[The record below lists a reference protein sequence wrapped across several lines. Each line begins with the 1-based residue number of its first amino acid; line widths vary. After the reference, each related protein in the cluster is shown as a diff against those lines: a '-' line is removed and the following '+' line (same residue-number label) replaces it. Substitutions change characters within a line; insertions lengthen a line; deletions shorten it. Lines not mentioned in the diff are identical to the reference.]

1 MWNWI
6 KGLLGN
12 YQGQQITKPLAPIV
26 PNTKPATVNNI
37 LQIPAIWECVT
48 KITRSMSGLPIDIL
62 RKIDDEGNVIYPVEL
77 STQCIYDN
85 VGFFEDNHNALFN

>member
-26 PNTKPATVNNI
+26 PHTKPATVNNI

-62 RKIDDEGNVIYPVEL
+62 KKIDDEGNTEPITTGPLYTLLNYQP
-77 STQCIYDN
+77 
-85 VGFFEDNHNALFN
+85 NAYMTMSDF